1 MSTLVCLSSVLT
13 FGPACLKD
21 QRRLAA
27 QHYCWCAQ
35 KNVTKDT
42 QLFVFCLSLPSY
54 LSCICPTNVV
64 WSSTPIDTWLPPAA
78 AFLNMLCSLKYGI
91 YIFFGAW
98 QFIAIF
104 FTYFLVPETRGV
116 PIEEVSL
123 VTSCSH
129 WQPRIV
135 VACCSI
141 CSLPCHT
148 GQGTATLHCQQGGIR
163 CKASQAA
170 ECSIGPWRET
180 LFV

>member
-1 MSTLVCLSSVLT
+1 
-13 FGPACLKD
+13 
-21 QRRLAA
+21 
-27 QHYCWCAQ
+27 
-35 KNVTKDT
+35 
-42 QLFVFCLSLPSY
+42 
-54 LSCICPTNVV
+54 
-64 WSSTPIDTWLPPAA
+64 
-78 AFLNMLCSLKYGI
+78 MLCSLKYGI

-129 WQPRIV
+129 WQPQIV

-141 CSLPCHT
+141 CSSPCDT
-148 GQGTATLHCQQGGIR
+148 VQGTATLHCQQGGIR